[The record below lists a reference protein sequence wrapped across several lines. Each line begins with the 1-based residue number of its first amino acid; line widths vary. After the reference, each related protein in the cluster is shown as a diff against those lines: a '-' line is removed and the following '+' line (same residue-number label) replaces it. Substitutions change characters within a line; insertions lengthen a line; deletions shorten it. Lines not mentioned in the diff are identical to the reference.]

1 MRILDDKPGK
11 GPHSSRCPR
20 HPHPT
25 PGWQSRAGLHRRP
38 WPAPWLCASWHTTPN
53 RTEWSQPQALGSH
66 LYTMLKRNRVPRK
79 PGKMVG
85 VGVEWGKHP
94 VHTGGSRTPPCL
106 TLRNEKPPPHPAPIP
121 QKMAMA
127 TGCSAILR
135 LLPIRQHEGH
145 RAGPKRVTFGTRK
158 RGELYCGLSRKH

>member
-11 GPHSSRCPR
+11 DPHSSRCPP
-20 HPHPT
+20 HPHPA
-25 PGWQSRAGLHRRP
+25 PDWQSRAGLHRRP

-53 RTEWSQPQALGSH
+53 RTECSQPQVLGSH
-66 LYTMLKRNRVPRK
+66 PYTMLKRNRVPRK
-79 PGKMVG
+79 SGKMDRGGGG
-85 VGVEWGKHP
+85 VG
-94 VHTGGSRTPPCL
+94 GSTQSIQAGATLLLASHSGMRTPP
-106 TLRNEKPPPHPAPIP
+106 PHQAPIP

-135 LLPIRQHEGH
+135 LLPIGQHEGH

-158 RGELYCGLSRKH
+158 G